1 MKNRPTGLKKI
12 RVTAFL
18 AALNEEKNVAK
29 TVKECFSLK
38 DYDMEVFVVL
48 DSKTT
53 DNTAEVAKKAGAKII
68 DTGKWRGKGYAL
80 KKALKYATGEY
91 IVQIDA
97 DYQFLPR
104 DIPKMIK
111 ALEKGYDVALATRY
125 RKGAHVEADS
135 VTPLRRFGIFGLA
148 LATSIFSGTLLTD
161 VLAGFKVFRADVF
174 KKVKFKVDHYGY
186 EAEEVIRAHQKG
198 FKIVEVPVHY
208 KKRIVGNSKL
218 VPFKHGFMFLQTIL
232 ETGFSR

>member
-1 MKNRPTGLKKI
+1 MKKLNKKTK
-12 RVTAFL
+12 VTAFL

-29 TVKECFSLK
+29 TVNECFTLK

-111 ALEKGYDVALATRY
+111 ALEKGYDVA
-125 RKGAHVEADS
+125 
-135 VTPLRRFGIFGLA
+135 
-148 LATSIFSGTLLTD
+148 
-161 VLAGFKVFRADVF
+161 
-174 KKVKFKVDHYGY
+174 
-186 EAEEVIRAHQKG
+186 
-198 FKIVEVPVHY
+198 
-208 KKRIVGNSKL
+208 
-218 VPFKHGFMFLQTIL
+218 
-232 ETGFSR
+232 

>member
-1 MKNRPTGLKKI
+1 MKRNNKNTKPK
-12 RVTAFL
+12 VTAFL

-53 DNTAEVAKKAGAKII
+53 DNTAAVAKKAGAKII
-68 DTGKWRGKGYAL
+68 DTGRWRGKGYAL
-80 KKALKYATGEY
+80 RKALKYATGEY

-104 DIPKMIK
+104 DIPRMIK

-135 VTPLRRFGIFGLA
+135 VTPLRRFGIFVLA
-148 LATSIFSGTLLTD
+148 LATSVFSGTLLTD

-174 KKVKFKVDHYGY
+174 RKVKFKVDHYGY

-218 VPFKHGFMFLQTIL
+218 VPFKHGFLFLQTIL
-232 ETGFSR
+232 ETGFSKK

>member
-1 MKNRPTGLKKI
+1 MKNKVRNKKI
-12 RVTAFL
+12 KVTAFL

-29 TVKECFSLK
+29 TVRECFSLK
-38 DYDMEVFVVL
+38 DYNMEVFVVL

-53 DNTAEVAKKAGAKII
+53 DNTAVVAKKAGAKII

-80 KKALKYATGEY
+80 KKALKYATGDI

-125 RKGAHVEADS
+125 RKGASVESDS
-135 VTPLRRFGIFGLA
+135 VTPLRRFGIFVLA
-148 LATSIFSGTLLTD
+148 LATSIFAGTMLTD

-174 KKVKFKVDHYGY
+174 KKVKIKVDHYGY

-198 FKIVEVPVHY
+198 FKIIEVPCHY

-218 VPFKHGFMFLQTIL
+218 VPFKHGFLFLQTIL
-232 ETGFSR
+232 ETGFSKG